1 MLRHDF
7 EIDLNNIPLVA
18 GKIHFIRMV
27 MSQGDVSVLNERFQV
42 GGEYI
47 GEYCWATIDTKK
59 ELLVI
64 SYNDEKMVVHE
75 INRFDYEIKETAH
88 DTGDLFNS
96 ISVSKVYDVMDL
108 N

>member
-1 MLRHDF
+1 MLRPEF
-7 EIDLNNIPLVA
+7 EMNVNNIPLVA

-27 MSQGDVSVLNERFQV
+27 MSKGDVSVLNERFHV

-64 SYNDEKMVVHE
+64 AYNDLRQEA
-75 INRFDYEIKETAH
+75 I
-88 DTGDLFNS
+88 
-96 ISVSKVYDVMDL
+96 
-108 N
+108 